1 MNDPR
6 PHQHLADRLS
16 AEAASLSIA
25 DTPVEVV
32 VARGRQRQHRRRTA
46 VGLAAVVAIAGTA
59 IGSVAVLTRP
69 AAPDAIGS
77 DDTGS
82 PDTGASDTT
91 VPPVSDGS
99 VVTPT
104 TTVDGAPV
112 TVDTA
117 VPPVT
122 KVPSNM
128 VWNVV
133 EPNSAEALGM
143 TFGPAVGDGPYLAW
157 STQPATVGSNQPNV
171 PTLWRSDDAVSW
183 QQVDS
188 APPVSGLSPMLAAQ
202 GNRFLTFGTAVAASG
217 DVEARFA
224 SSDDGAASWSS
235 VALPL
240 GIDTLR
246 ADPTVRTVGV
256 NPSSIVAS
264 DTAVVLAVSVN
275 PVIDVERLLGSKVVL
290 PYNFTEAGIEV
301 FGTCSTDGFIY
312 DTVAPTTVLGP
323 ALENGA
329 ATMGTVTAPS
339 ACDESLV
346 GLHPWDELGV
356 APATVEALF
365 RNSHLLVS
373 TDGTSFTEV
382 DLPLPETG
390 ATLGQSQL
398 ATYAD
403 GFALAATWYQFGTGE
418 QWSTMYVSAD
428 GQAWREVATPRI
440 VNITSLTGFGDR
452 LVVVGFSDVNGMIPA
467 VAVGIPDGGWTV
479 TGLTGLL
486 GPDDGVKPWLGV
498 GPQVVADGTGITITG
513 WVSRDLIAEVG
524 GVDIV
529 RGSVTMRA
537 DDQNGYRFL
546 DTATGVELGSYVNG
560 VPTGAVAQAENGLT
574 VQPADGEAAAFS
586 WDDLA
591 VVYTQALEQLGI
603 DPVVGVMPEGV
614 VMHSVDGASW
624 SIERGDDLAGTD
636 VGFSGW
642 LRGTGSQVIV
652 AMLRPPATPG
662 GVPQQ
667 VLLVGTPKG

>member
-6 PHQHLADRLS
+6 THQHLADRLS
-16 AEAASLSIA
+16 AEASSIGIA

-69 AAPDAIGS
+69 ASPEAIGS
-77 DDTGS
+77 DDS
-82 PDTGASDTT
+82 LAPDTAA
-91 VPPVSDGS
+91 PPVSDGS
-99 VVTPT
+99 VIAPQT
-104 TTVDGAPV
+104 TAGGGPV
-112 TVDTA
+112 TVAPPDTA
-117 VPPVT
+117 VPPVA

-157 STQPATVGSNQPNV
+157 STQPATAGADQPYV

-183 QQVDS
+183 QQVQA
-188 APPVSGLSPMLAAQ
+188 APPVSGQMPMLAAQ
-202 GNRFLTFGTAVAASG
+202 GDRFLTFGTAVAASG

-235 VALPL
+235 VTLPL

-246 ADPTVRTVGV
+246 ADPTVRNVAV
-256 NPSSIVAS
+256 NPASIVTS
-264 DTAVVLAVSVN
+264 DAAVVLAVNVN
-275 PVIDVERLLGSKVVL
+275 PVIDVERLLGSKVFL
-290 PYNFTEAGIEV
+290 PYNFTEDGVEV
-301 FGTCSTDGFIY
+301 FGTCSNEGFIY
-312 DTVAPTTVLGP
+312 DTVVPTTVSGP

-329 ATMGTVTAPS
+329 ATMATVSAPS
-339 ACDESLV
+339 TCDDSLV

-356 APATVEALF
+356 APATVDALF
-365 RNSHLLVS
+365 SPTRLLVS
-373 TDGTSFTEV
+373 TDGASFTEV
-382 DLPLPETG
+382 DLPG
-390 ATLGQSQL
+390 AKTEGYTQIQL

-403 GFALAATWYQFGTGE
+403 GFALTITRSPFDNGGT
-418 QWSTMYVSAD
+418 QTTMYVSPD
-428 GQAWREVATPRI
+428 GRAWREVGAPPFF
-440 VNITSLTGFGDR
+440 NITSLTGFGDR
-452 LVVVGFSDVNGMIPA
+452 LVMVGTSDVNGMIPL
-467 VAVGIPDGGWTV
+467 VAVGTPDGDWTV
-479 TGLTGLL
+479 TSLSGLL

-498 GPQVVADGTGITITG
+498 GPNVVADGTGITITG
-513 WVSRDLIAEVG
+513 WVSRDWVAEVG
-524 GVDIV
+524 GVETV
-529 RGSVTMRA
+529 KGGVTMRA

-546 DTATGVELGSYVNG
+546 DTATGTELGSFING
-560 VPTGAVAQAENGLT
+560 VTAGPVTQAENGLT
-574 VQPADGEAAAFS
+574 VQPADSDPVTFS
-586 WDDLA
+586 WDELN
-591 VVYTQALEQLGI
+591 VVYTQALEQSGI
-603 DPVVGVMPEGV
+603 DPTVGVMPEGV
-614 VMHSVDGASW
+614 VMHSVDGVSW
-624 SIERGDDLAGTD
+624 SIERGDELAGSD

-652 AMLRPPATPG
+652 AMIRPTTPG